1 MEYRLSFTRHQL
13 DSDCEFFESALPPEI
28 RPDFDGLWSLHPES
42 FPRITIHGREVPI
55 PRWQQAYGADY
66 YFSAQVSRAL
76 PIPDSL
82 VPILDWST
90 NEIDSRINGLLLNW
104 YDGSLGHYI
113 GPHRDS
119 TKDMA
124 PGAPIVTVSL
134 GETRIFRLSSVKG
147 NEKFDFE
154 AKNGTVFVLPQE
166 TNQSWKHEVPKR
178 ARYKGRRISVTL
190 RAFEQVSLPESA
202 AE

>member
-1 MEYRLSFTRHQL
+1 MGYRLSVTRHQL
-13 DSDCEFFESALPPEI
+13 DSECELFECSLPPELP
-28 RPDFDGLWSLHPES
+28 PDFDGLWRLHPES

-66 YFSAQVSRAL
+66 YFSAQVSTAL
-76 PIPDSL
+76 PVPDSL

-90 NEIDSRINGLLLNW
+90 IEIDSRLNGLLLNW

-119 TKDMA
+119 TKYMA
-124 PGAPIVTVSL
+124 PDAPIVTVSL

-147 NEKFDFE
+147 TQKFDFE
-154 AKNGTVFVLPQE
+154 AKNGTVFVLPRE
-166 TNQSWKHEVPKR
+166 TNRCWKHGVPKR
-178 ARYKGRRISVTL
+178 ASFKGRRISVTL
-190 RAFEQVSLPESA
+190 RAFDQKSLTGPD